1 MRDNRVSSI
10 PEPFLLNPEK
20 EKALKEHIQA
30 IALIL
35 YEETSP
41 EQLRDLET
49 IETTVRHQ
57 VTFRSTDSRCHQ
69 WSIGMA
75 RDGRLWQE

>member
-1 MRDNRVSSI
+1 M
-10 PEPFLLNPEK
+10 NPEK

-30 IALIL
+30 IAKIL

-49 IETTVRHQ
+49 IEATVHAQ
-57 VTFRSTDSRCHQ
+57 VTEYVSPELGIFLSRKQLELVPEESDS
-69 WSIGMA
+69 
-75 RDGRLWQE
+75 